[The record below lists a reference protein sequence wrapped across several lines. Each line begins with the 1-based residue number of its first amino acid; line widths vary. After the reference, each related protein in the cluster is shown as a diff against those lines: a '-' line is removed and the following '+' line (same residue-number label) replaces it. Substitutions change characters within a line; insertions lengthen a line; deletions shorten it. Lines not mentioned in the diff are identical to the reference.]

1 VKAAVKS
8 AWSTFS
14 ASEKS
19 ARKAWQASRNTAW
32 TTYRTAAVACK
43 APVGTGDGA
52 NASLEVAGN

>member
-1 VKAAVKS
+1 VKT

-43 APVGTGDGA
+43 APAGTGDGA
-52 NASLEVAGN
+52 NSSLEVAGN